1 MSFREQADK
10 AAQDVAGAFG
20 ATPTPE
26 QAKAA
31 ADVIEQAIIESYRD
45 AATHCAEVASKC
57 CAEDQDLAH
66 EVADKIERAN
76 IALIANLSSL
86 R

>member
-10 AAQDVAGAFG
+10 AAGAVAEAFG

-26 QAKAA
+26 QAKVASDCCA
-31 ADVIEQAIIESYRD
+31 ADR
-45 AATHCAEVASKC
+45 
-57 CAEDQDLAH
+57 DLAH
-66 EVADKIERAN
+66 TVADQIQLAN
-76 IALIANLSSL
+76 TALIANLSSL